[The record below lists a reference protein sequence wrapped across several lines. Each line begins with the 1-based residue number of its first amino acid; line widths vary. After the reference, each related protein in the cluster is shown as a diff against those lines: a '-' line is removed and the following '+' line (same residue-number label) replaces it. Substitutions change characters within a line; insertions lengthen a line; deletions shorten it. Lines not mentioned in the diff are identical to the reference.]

1 MTGRFDVV
9 FGTQLVVV
17 ALATTAVNAIRP
29 MVTYRALGLG
39 AGAFEVG
46 LVAAVFSIAPA
57 ILAVAVGRSIDRVGE
72 AWFIRCALVAMTIG
86 AILAAIVDS
95 LWLLALSQSVTG
107 LGHVTNLIAGQA
119 LVANR
124 GDRSRRDHRYGY
136 YSMMGSLGH
145 LAGPLIGTSLVTTF
159 SLDVGPPPIAAA
171 NPQAP
176 AFLAAALLTA
186 LAFGLA
192 WLLPW
197 RRPGLSPRGA
207 AREDERLLRAAR
219 TVMGQ
224 PGMPFAMLVS
234 MIVVSSVDVLVAYMP
249 VYGEV
254 RGLTVSTVGVMLA
267 VRAGASMVSRLF
279 MGYLISRLGR
289 SRLLAL
295 SMGAATVGLVILPL
309 AESPL
314 LLAALMVLIGL
325 GLGIG
330 QPMTMAWVANRSPR
344 AQRGIALGVRLTGNR
359 AALVVVPIVVG
370 AVAGAAGVSL
380 IFWLIAALLGVG
392 AVVGYRVTLDAEPPP
407 RQTGGGGG
415 IAGLSSDR
423 HGGGRWTAYCS
434 VQILPISRPTS
445 DTCSASS
452 SVSTVTTST
461 PSGAPVGI
469 VSFDLNS
476 ASS

>member
-1 MTGRFDVV
+1 MIRTMTNRIDLV
-9 FGTQLVVV
+9 FAIQLVIV

-46 LVAAVFSIAPA
+46 LVAAVFSIAPVFF
-57 ILAVAVGRSIDRVGE
+57 AVAIGRSIDRIGE
-72 AWFIRCALVAMTIG
+72 AWFVRSALVAMTVG

-124 GDRSRRDHRYGY
+124 GERSRRDHRYGY
-136 YSMMGSLGH
+136 YSMMGSFGH
-145 LAGPLIGTSLVTTF
+145 LAGPLLGTSLVTAF
-159 SLDVGPPPIAAA
+159 ALDAGPPRVTEA

-176 AFLAAALLTA
+176 AFLAAALLAA

-192 WLLPW
+192 WLLPL
-197 RRPGLSPRGA
+197 RRPRSSSRDATSDDASLLFA
-207 AREDERLLRAAR
+207 ARGVLAR
-219 TVMGQ
+219 

-234 MIVVSSVDVLVAYMP
+234 MIVVSSIDVLVAYMP

-254 RGLTVSTVGVMLA
+254 RGLAVSTVGVMLA

-279 MGYLISRLGR
+279 MGYLIARLGR
-289 SRLLAL
+289 NRLLAL
-295 SMGAATVGLVILPL
+295 SMGGATAGLVTLPL
-309 AESPL
+309 AESPW

-344 AQRGIALGVRLTGNR
+344 AERGIALGVRLTGNR
-359 AALVVVPIVVG
+359 SALVVVPIVVG
-370 AVAGAAGVSL
+370 AVAGAAGVSV
-380 IFWLIAALLGVG
+380 IFWLMAGLLGVG
-392 AVVGYRVTLDAEPPP
+392 AVVGYRVRLDAEPPP
-407 RQTGGGGG
+407 RQ
-415 IAGLSSDR
+415 AGE
-423 HGGGRWTAYCS
+423 
-434 VQILPISRPTS
+434 
-445 DTCSASS
+445 
-452 SVSTVTTST
+452 
-461 PSGAPVGI
+461 GA
-469 VSFDLNS
+469 
-476 ASS
+476 A